1 MALPAAPFFSPES
14 KRRDHMTG
22 SDNGGRE
29 SAYQALRD
37 SEELHRATLSN
48 ISDAVFLTDDE
59 GAFTYVCPNVD
70 VIFGYV
76 PEEVRAM
83 SRIGRLLG
91 EGLFDVVD
99 LVAQGEIRNVER
111 EVAAKSGERRTVL
124 IHLKRV
130 SIMGGTVLYTC
141 RDVTEL
147 KHAERE
153 LAATRL
159 ELAHAARLALVGQ
172 LMASIVHEVQQP
184 LTSILANA
192 SAGLRILQQQEN
204 GAAVGELRETFS
216 DIRSQSTAAAEII
229 HRLRTLVRKRPLDL
243 QPLDVNEVADDVLLL
258 VHADARRRGVTLRAE
273 LAPALPT
280 INADRVSLQHVLL
293 DLIVNAMD
301 ALAEAEGERLVVV
314 RTREDMGSVEV
325 AVSDTG
331 HGIAAEHRPRVF
343 DAFFTTKPEGIGL
356 GLAIAR
362 SIVEAHRGRIWADE
376 HDGRGATFR
385 LALPLRPNA

>member
-1 MALPAAPFFSPES
+1 
-14 KRRDHMTG
+14 
-22 SDNGGRE
+22 
-29 SAYQALRD
+29 
-37 SEELHRATLSN
+37 
-48 ISDAVFLTDDE
+48 
-59 GAFTYVCPNVD
+59 
-70 VIFGYV
+70 
-76 PEEVRAM
+76 
-83 SRIGRLLG
+83 
-91 EGLFDVVD
+91 
-99 LVAQGEIRNVER
+99 
-111 EVAAKSGERRTVL
+111 
-124 IHLKRV
+124 
-130 SIMGGTVLYTC
+130 
-141 RDVTEL
+141 VTEL

-192 SAGLRILQQQEN
+192 SAGLRILQQQN
-204 GAAVGELRETFS
+204 GDGSAGLRETFS
-216 DIRSQSTAAAEII
+216 DIRSQSNAAAEII

-243 QPLDVNEVADDVLLL
+243 QPLEVNEVADDVLLL
-258 VHADARRRGVTLRAE
+258 VHADARRRGVTLRTE

-301 ALAEAEGERLVVV
+301 ALTETEGERLVVV
-314 RTREDMGSVEV
+314 RSREDMGSVEV

-343 DAFFTTKPEGIGL
+343 DPFFTTKPEGIGL

-376 HDGRGATFR
+376 NDGPGATFR

>member
-1 MALPAAPFFSPES
+1 
-14 KRRDHMTG
+14 MTG

-29 SAYQALRD
+29 SAYQALRE

-59 GAFTYVCPNVD
+59 GVFTYVCPNVD

-130 SIMGGTVLYTC
+130 SIMSGTVLYTC

-192 SAGLRILQQQEN
+192 SAGLRILQQQN
-204 GAAVGELRETFS
+204 GDGSAGLRETFS
-216 DIRSQSTAAAEII
+216 DIRSQSNAAAEII

-243 QPLDVNEVADDVLLL
+243 QPLEVNEVADDVLLL
-258 VHADARRRGVTLRAE
+258 VHADARRRGVTLRTE

-301 ALAEAEGERLVVV
+301 ALTETEGERLVVV
-314 RTREDMGSVEV
+314 RSREDMGSVEV

-331 HGIAAEHRPRVF
+331 HGIAVEHRPRVF
-343 DAFFTTKPEGIGL
+343 DPFFTTKPEGIGL

-376 HDGRGATFR
+376 NDGPGATFR

>member
-1 MALPAAPFFSPES
+1 
-14 KRRDHMTG
+14 MTG

-37 SEELHRATLSN
+37 SEELHRATLSS

-59 GAFTYVCPNVD
+59 GVFTYVCPNVD
-70 VIFGYV
+70 MIFGYV
-76 PEEVRAM
+76 PEEVHAM

-99 LVAQGEIRNVER
+99 LVAQREIRNVER

-192 SAGLRILQQQEN
+192 SAGLRILQQQQD
-204 GAAVGELRETFS
+204 GAALAELRETFS

-273 LAPALPT
+273 LAPSLPT

-331 HGIAAEHRPRVF
+331 HGIAAEHRPRIF

-376 HDGRGATFR
+376 HDGRGATLR

>member
-1 MALPAAPFFSPES
+1 LPAALSRHQKAGGDGF
-14 KRRDHMTG
+14 MTG

-29 SAYQALRD
+29 SAYQALRE

-59 GAFTYVCPNVD
+59 GVFTYVCPNVD
-70 VIFGYV
+70 MIFGYV
-76 PEEVRAM
+76 PEEVHTM

-91 EGLFDVVD
+91 EGLFDLVD

-147 KHAERE
+147 KQAEKE
-153 LAATRL
+153 LAAVRL

-172 LMASIVHEVQQP
+172 LMASIVHEIQQP

-204 GAAVGELRETFS
+204 GASLAELRETFS
-216 DIRSQSTAAAEII
+216 DIRSQSNAAAEII

-273 LAPALPT
+273 LTPALPT

-301 ALAEAEGERLVVV
+301 ALGEAEGERLVVV
-314 RTREDMGSVEV
+314 RTREDMASVEV

-343 DAFFTTKPEGIGL
+343 DPFFTTKPEGIGL

-362 SIVEAHRGRIWADE
+362 SIVDAHRGRIWADE